1 MYENLYEVEKSI
13 DESRFDAYITNG
25 LDIHSIIPLSN
36 GKESHYIIV
45 DSSINTDFI
54 YHIDYYLRKHFN
66 SVGIEYKYSEEFI
79 KQSLL
84 KDDPSHYTG

>member
-13 DESRFDAYITNG
+13 DEPRFDAYN
-25 LDIHSIIPLSN
+25 
-36 GKESHYIIV
+36 
-45 DSSINTDFI
+45 
-54 YHIDYYLRKHFN
+54 
-66 SVGIEYKYSEEFI
+66 SEEFI

>member
-13 DESRFDAYITNG
+13 DEPRFDAYITNG

-66 SVGIEYKYSEEFI
+66 SVGIEYKYS
-79 KQSLL
+79 
-84 KDDPSHYTG
+84 